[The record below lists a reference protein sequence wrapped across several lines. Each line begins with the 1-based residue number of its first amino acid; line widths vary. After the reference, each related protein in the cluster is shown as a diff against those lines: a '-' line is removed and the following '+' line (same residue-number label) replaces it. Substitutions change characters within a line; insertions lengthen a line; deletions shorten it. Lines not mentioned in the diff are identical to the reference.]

1 MYYVYILRT
10 FNKQLYIGQTNNL
23 NRREIEH
30 RHFHHG
36 AKYIKDSKSD
46 FEIVFTEEYNNRTLA
61 MKREKQLKGWSR
73 VKKEAL
79 INSNF
84 DLLKKS

>member
-10 FNKQLYIGQTNNL
+10 SNNQLYIGQTNNL

-46 FEIVFTEEYNNRTLA
+46 FEIVFNEEHENRTSA
-61 MKREKQLKGWSR
+61 MKREKQIKGWSR
-73 VKKEAL
+73 AKKEAL
-79 INSNF
+79 IIN
-84 DLLKKS
+84 DIELLKKL